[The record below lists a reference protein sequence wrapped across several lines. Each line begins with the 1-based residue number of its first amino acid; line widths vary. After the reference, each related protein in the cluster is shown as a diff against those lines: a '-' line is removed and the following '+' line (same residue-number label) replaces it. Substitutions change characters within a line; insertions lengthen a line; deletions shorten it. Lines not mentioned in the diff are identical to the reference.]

1 MRLRLP
7 LSLRSA
13 LLACSVLFT
22 TVASASVSDG
32 NLGNVMYIGDSI
44 THGVNSGSWRWAMHK
59 IFTDNGV
66 SYTEKGIMTGNFS
79 GGVAA
84 GTSYGGKIFQ
94 NIHSSAAS
102 ARTYEIAGRAN
113 GSNYGRFDGSN
124 IKNWLGLSTE
134 KTKGGSYAGQTFTG
148 ANKPDTFFLLSGT
161 NDLLSDG
168 DNNSLFYRLDGVT
181 SLLLGDMDSIV
192 SSIRT
197 ANSQASILVM
207 TIPCWTQ
214 HSNGNLAET
223 HQAVAS
229 YNESLKEW
237 GTNNAANGVKV
248 IDINAGII
256 DAASSTPF
264 YGVRS
269 MFNNPTAD
277 GLHPNAQGDLL
288 MAGNLAKGMGYA
300 GRSAGQERK
309 ATHELEVNFG
319 QNPSITQQTLE
330 ANGFTAN
337 NVSISNNTVNFNKSG
352 SSTLTY
358 NWGAA
363 QGQNKG
369 YTVDF
374 TLRLGNGATGGWD
387 TTNNFS
393 LNLGN
398 GTLNINEAYIQW
410 GSTILYSKDMSA
422 NADAIRIAYVAG
434 DSANGL
440 DAGYYIWLGDVLI
453 GEAQTAAGGSSSG
466 LTFSYSGTLDAI
478 LSNLA
483 LDGSL
488 SYAPSTTGI
497 TGPESLYLANGASP
511 STLKP
516 GMIEWTAGT
525 AATAVATA
533 GTNATYNVRNTTN
546 SNIASITGTGS
557 TKFIYANNG
566 AYGSAGN
573 RQDLW
578 VTLGAGTSSDN
589 GWIGGHT
596 TGDLYGDIHLRL
608 AEGAIG
614 KSTVFG
620 VVNAGTVHGDIYL
633 EFSSSTGVYDTSF
646 TTGEADRTSV
656 AGSYASAVNGDIT
669 MVFNDGVFSH
679 RIFGGF
685 YTGNKTIS
693 GSASLFINGG
703 TFMNE
708 IYAGNK
714 TDGTISR
721 GTSLTVTGTDAI
733 LGKADGDNWTWTL
746 LCGGNKTSGTINGGT
761 TITLKDIAATTG
773 AGTEHQFDKY
783 AGIIDGKGA
792 GTVNGEKK
800 LVFDNYAASFLGT
813 LQNFDKVQIT
823 GNSDLSLDKSLG
835 NTVTSLSVDA
845 GSTLR
850 FNRDQDATLDITNN
864 GTIRTSHNLTLKS
877 ADTGTGTYQVEGG
890 TLDLAGQA
898 VSGKISLSAGAL
910 SNTAGLGAGSV
921 SVSGITGNVNLGGL
935 DGSKLSS
942 INMGSGTGII
952 SGLTGHAD
960 LSGSDTQLRLSAA
973 NMGADGTGIIQ
984 FNDADN
990 ASLTLGNLTLTLTA
1004 DAVALLAAPGDYS
1017 FHVTNAAL
1025 HADTNHITLSEYNGM
1040 AWDITRTEGG
1050 QVIISFGQ
1058 LLDAMVIDKGASKNV
1073 TSANTLAATPSVTN
1087 NGTLNI
1093 DLSAATAPENKTTT
1107 IRYLAG
1113 TEADAVV
1120 NTGTDSDVI
1129 ITLLNETSADPDKP
1143 GNTAY
1148 AGSIEGAA
1156 QLVKDGEQ
1164 RLTVDGRVTASAL
1177 DVQQG
1182 ELALQN
1188 TKESSIISGALN
1200 VEQDAALTLNAA
1212 SLAAGD
1218 LAGSGS
1224 ITLNGG
1230 ALLSIARDTLSDL
1243 TLHASVTGSG
1253 TLKLDNCNLILGT
1266 DNNLGED
1273 VLLHLGGGS
1282 LRLQDGSAIALE
1294 GLHQE
1299 QENGALHLGADGR
1312 LELASNDGK
1321 TYSFKGDITGTGAIT
1336 HRGEGTQIILS
1347 SGNAGVDV
1355 SHTRTGGHL
1364 VLGDKDLAANGLM
1377 TYRDIFIGSNTRD
1390 ASDLDATADL
1400 SLMNNTTANSL
1411 SIASNGKLYLG
1422 GNPNQRAVQLVLTG
1436 NNGGVAATLASGAS
1450 LDLTVNTET
1459 LTNSA
1464 DNAWAALK
1472 AENGSIRINGTDPSI
1487 NVNIYG
1493 LGAAGDWAI
1502 LPEFTVNAFYAEN
1515 GLVTADGETWTED
1528 MVNLTY
1534 AGFANLVYD
1543 ISKKLS
1549 DDGKLF
1555 QVHFTKQGDSPL
1567 KDFASTGN
1575 QQGAADSLWAV
1586 TSSPENITPD
1596 MMEFLN
1602 AMGNAQAMGNA
1613 EAIRSALS
1621 SYAGSG
1627 ITALHSAQKGALRDQ
1642 VLHLRN
1648 RLSQMGV
1655 SPQYIHD
1662 DLPGFNAWIEGEG
1675 GYRRLDDRTDESGY
1689 KLSTWG
1695 GTFGFDVTCSDS
1707 FVWGAAFSASYGD
1720 LDAYMA
1726 NGDLDSYYG
1735 NLFFRIQ
1742 SGRWAHNII
1751 LTCGWNDASLD
1762 RTAGI
1767 PGAGMY
1773 TMHGST
1779 SGSSYGA
1786 FYEGTYDLYLNENN
1800 TSALQPLVNASVYRS
1815 RMDGFTESGG
1825 LGMNVDDMDSTFGT
1839 VGLGARLRG
1848 ELSANLTGRASLG
1861 ELRVQVV
1868 QLLGDRDTAAV
1879 LAPAGI
1885 PGAGFRVNGAREGA
1899 TGVQV
1904 GAGITIPVGYTG
1916 SVFADVNADFRS
1928 RANSFNGS
1936 IGYRL
1941 TF

>member
-44 THGVNSGSWRWAMHK
+44 TH
-59 IFTDNGV
+59 
-66 SYTEKGIMTGNFS
+66 
-79 GGVAA
+79 
-84 GTSYGGKIFQ
+84 
-94 NIHSSAAS
+94 
-102 ARTYEIAGRAN
+102 
-113 GSNYGRFDGSN
+113 
-124 IKNWLGLSTE
+124 
-134 KTKGGSYAGQTFTG
+134 
-148 ANKPDTFFLLSGT
+148 
-161 NDLLSDG
+161 
-168 DNNSLFYRLDGVT
+168 
-181 SLLLGDMDSIV
+181 
-192 SSIRT
+192 
-197 ANSQASILVM
+197 
-207 TIPCWTQ
+207 
-214 HSNGNLAET
+214 
-223 HQAVAS
+223 
-229 YNESLKEW
+229 
-237 GTNNAANGVKV
+237 GVKV

-374 TLRLGNGATGGWD
+374 TLRLGNGATDGWD

-578 VTLGAGTSSDN
+578 VTLGAGTSSAN

-714 TDGTISR
+714 TNGTISR

-835 NTVTSLSVDA
+835 NTVTSLSVNA

>member
-7 LSLRSA
+7 FSLRSG
-13 LLACSVLFT
+13 LLACSALFT
-22 TVASASVSDG
+22 TVATASVSDG
-32 NLGNVMYIGDSI
+32 NLGNVMYLGDSI
-44 THGVNSGSWRWAMHK
+44 THGINSSSWRWAMHK
-59 IFTDNGV
+59 IFTDNGI
-66 SYTEKGIMTGNFS
+66 SYTEKGIMTGNSS
-79 GGVAA
+79 GGVAS
-84 GTSYGGKIFQ
+84 GTSYGGRIFQ
-94 NIHSSAAS
+94 NFHSAAAS
-102 ARTYEIAGRAN
+102 ARAYEIAGRADGN
-113 GSNYGRFDGSN
+113 RYGRFGGSN

-134 KTKGGSYAGQTFTG
+134 KTKGGAYTGQTFTG
-148 ANKPDTFFLLSGT
+148 DNTPDTFFLLAGT
-161 NDLLSDG
+161 NDLLSDN
-168 DNNSLFYRLDGVT
+168 DNGTLLQRLDGVT
-181 SLLLGDMDSIV
+181 SLLLGDMNSIV

-197 ANSQASILVM
+197 ANSQANILVM

-214 HSNGNLAET
+214 HANGNSAET
-223 HQAVAS
+223 HQAVAA
-229 YNESLKEW
+229 YNESLREW
-237 GTNNAANGVKV
+237 GTNNTANGVTV
-248 IDINAGII
+248 INVNAGLI
-256 DAASSTPF
+256 DVASSTPF

-288 MAGNLAKGMGYA
+288 IAGNLAKGMGYA
-300 GRSAGQERK
+300 GRSAGQKRK
-309 ATHELEVNFG
+309 ASHELEVNFG
-319 QNPSITQQTLE
+319 QAPVITQQTLT

-337 NVSISNNTVNFNKSG
+337 NVTISNNTINFNNSG
-352 SSTLTY
+352 SSTVTY
-358 NWGAA
+358 DWDAS
-363 QGQNKG
+363 QGQDKG

-374 TLRLGNGATGGWD
+374 TLRLGNGATDGWD

-398 GTLNINEAYIQW
+398 GTLNVNEAYIQW

-422 NADAIRIAYVAG
+422 NADAIRVAYVAG
-434 DSANGL
+434 DHANGL
-440 DAGYYIWLGDVLI
+440 NSGYYIWLGDVLI
-453 GEAQTAAGGSSSG
+453 GEAQTAAGGRSSG

-488 SYAPSTTGI
+488 SYAPYTSGI
-497 TGPESLYLANGASP
+497 TGSGTLYLAS
-511 STLKP
+511 SLKP
-516 GMIEWTAGT
+516 GMIEWTSGS

-533 GTNATYNVRNTTN
+533 GANATYNVRNATN
-546 SNIASITGTGS
+546 SNIASITGSGS

-566 AYGSAGN
+566 AYGSADN
-573 RQDLW
+573 PQDLW
-578 VTLGAGTSSDN
+578 VTLGVGISSTN

-596 TGDLYGDIHLRL
+596 SGDLYGNIHLCL

-646 TTGEADRTSV
+646 TTGGADLTSV
-656 AGSYASAVNGDIT
+656 AGSYASTVEGDIA

-679 RIFGGF
+679 RIFGGL
-685 YTGNKTIS
+685 YSGNKTIS
-693 GSASLFINGG
+693 GSASLYINGG

-714 TDGTISR
+714 TNGTISQ

-783 AGIIDGKGA
+783 AGAIDGKGA

-800 LVFDNYAASFLGT
+800 LVFDNYATSFLGT
-813 LQNFDKVQIT
+813 LQNFDKIQVT
-823 GNSDLSLDKSLG
+823 GDSDLALDKALG
-835 NTVTSLSVDA
+835 NTVTSLTVAA
-845 GSTLR
+845 GSALR

-864 GTIRTSHNLTLKS
+864 GTIRTSRNLTLKS
-877 ADTGTGTYQVEGG
+877 ADTGTGTYCVEGG

-898 VSGKISLSAGAL
+898 VSGKISISAGAL
-910 SNTAGLGAGSV
+910 ANTAGLEAGSV

-935 DGSKLSS
+935 DGSRLNS
-942 INMGSGTGII
+942 INMGSGTGTI

-973 NMGADGTGIIQ
+973 NMGTSGTGLIQ
-984 FNDADN
+984 FNDPAG

-1004 DAVALLAAPGDYS
+1004 DAVALLTAPGDYA

-1025 HADTNHITLSEYNGM
+1025 LADPHDITLSEYNGM
-1040 AWDITRTEGG
+1040 AWDIIRTEGG

-1058 LLDAMVIDKGASKNV
+1058 EKAIIIDKGATRSI
-1073 TSANTLAATPSVTN
+1073 TSASALKTAPSVTN

-1093 DLSAATAPENKTTT
+1093 NLSAATTPEDKETV

-1120 NTGTDSDVI
+1120 NTGTDSNVI
-1129 ITLLNETSADPDKP
+1129 ITLLNETSAGPDNP
-1143 GNTAY
+1143 GDTAY
-1148 AGSIEGAA
+1148 AGSLEGAA
-1156 QLVKDGEQ
+1156 QLVKDGE
-1164 RLTVDGRVTASAL
+1164 RKLTIDGKVTASAL
-1177 DVQQG
+1177 DVRQG
-1182 ELALQN
+1182 ELLLQN
-1188 TKESSIISGALN
+1188 KKESSIVSGVLN
-1200 VEQDAALTLNAA
+1200 VEQDAALTLNSA
-1212 SLAAGD
+1212 SLTAGD
-1218 LAGSGS
+1218 LTGSGS
-1224 ITLNGG
+1224 VILNGG
-1230 ALLSIARDTLSDL
+1230 ALLTISRNTLSDL
-1243 TLHASVTGSG
+1243 TLQTSVTGSG

-1266 DNNLGED
+1266 DSNLGED
-1273 VLLHLGGGS
+1273 VLLHLTGGG

-1294 GLHQE
+1294 GLHQ
-1299 QENGALHLGADGR
+1299 QQGNSILHLGTNSR
-1312 LELASNDGK
+1312 LELASNAGK
-1321 TYSFKGDITGTGAIT
+1321 TYSFKGDITGAGAII

-1347 SGNAGVDV
+1347 SGNSAADVMHTQAG
-1355 SHTRTGGHL
+1355 GYL
-1364 VLGDKDLAANGLM
+1364 ILGDRDLSTDGSIA
-1377 TYRDIFIGSNTRD
+1377 YRDITIGSNARN
-1390 ASDLDATADL
+1390 ASDLNATADL
-1400 SLMNNTTANSL
+1400 SLMNNTTANTL
-1411 SIASNGKLYLG
+1411 TMASNGKLYLG

-1436 NNGGVAATLASGAS
+1436 SNGGVAADLASGAS

-1459 LTNSA
+1459 LAHSS
-1464 DNAWAALK
+1464 DNAWGVLK
-1472 AENGSIRINGTDPSI
+1472 AENGSIRINGATPSI
-1487 NVNIYG
+1487 NVNIHG
-1493 LGAAGDWAI
+1493 LGTAEDWTF
-1502 LPEFTVNAFYAEN
+1502 LLEFTINAFYAEN
-1515 GLVTADGETWTED
+1515 GLVTVNGETWTAD

-1543 ISKKLS
+1543 ISKILS
-1549 DDGKLF
+1549 GDGKLF
-1555 QVHFTKQGDSPL
+1555 QVHFTKLGDSPL

-1586 TSSPENITPD
+1586 TSSPENITPA

-1602 AMGNAQAMGNA
+1602 ALGNAQAMGNA
-1613 EAIRSALS
+1613 GAIQSALS

-1648 RLSQMGV
+1648 RLTQMGT
-1655 SPQYIHD
+1655 SPQYIND
-1662 DLPGFNAWIEGEG
+1662 DLPCFNAWIEGEG
-1675 GYRRLDDRTDESGY
+1675 GYRKLDDRTDESGY
-1689 KLSTWG
+1689 RLSSWG

-1735 NLFFRIQ
+1735 NLFFRLQ
-1742 SGRWAHNII
+1742 SGRWAHNVIFSY
-1751 LTCGWNDASLD
+1751 GWNDASLN

-1786 FYEGTYDLYLNENN
+1786 FYEGTYDLYLNENK
-1800 TSALQPLVNASVYRS
+1800 TSAFQPLVNASVYRS
-1815 RMDGFTESGG
+1815 RMGGFTESGG
-1825 LGMNVDDMDSTFGT
+1825 LGMSVDDMDSTYGT
-1839 VGLGARLRG
+1839 AGLGARLRG
-1848 ELSANLTGRASLG
+1848 ELPSNLTGRASMG

-1868 QLLGDRDTAAV
+1868 QLLGDRKTTAA
-1879 LAPAGI
+1879 LAPTGI
-1885 PGAGFRVNGAREGA
+1885 PGAGFRVNGAKEGA
-1899 TGVQV
+1899 TGVQA
-1904 GAGITIPVGYTG
+1904 GAGITIPVGYT
-1916 SVFADVNADFRS
+1916 SSIFADVNADFRS
-1928 RANSFNGS
+1928 RSSSFNAS

>member
-7 LSLRSA
+7 LSLRSV
-13 LLACSVLFT
+13 LLACSVLFS

-32 NLGNVMYIGDSI
+32 NLGNVMYVGDSI

-59 IFTDNGV
+59 IFADNGI
-66 SYTEKGIMTGNFS
+66 SYTEKGIMTGNYS

-84 GTSYGGKIFQ
+84 GTSYGGRIFQ
-94 NIHSSAAS
+94 NLHSSAAS
-102 ARTYEIAGRAN
+102 ARTYEIAGRTN
-113 GSNYGRFDGSN
+113 SSSYGRFDGSN

-134 KTKGGSYAGQTFTG
+134 KTQGGTYTGQTFTG
-148 ANKPDTFFLLSGT
+148 ADTPDTFFLLAGT
-161 NDLLSDG
+161 NDLLSDN
-168 DNNSLFYRLDGVT
+168 NNSTLHLRLDGVT
-181 SLLLGDMDSIV
+181 YLLLSDMDSIV

-197 ANSQASILVM
+197 ANSHASILVM

-223 HQAVAS
+223 HQAVAT

-237 GTNNAANGVKV
+237 GAENAANGVKV

-256 DAASSTPF
+256 DVASSTPF

-269 MFNNPTAD
+269 MFHNPTAD

-309 ATHELEVNFG
+309 AAHELGVNFG
-319 QNPSITQQTLE
+319 QTPSITQQTLT
-330 ANGFTAN
+330 AKGFTAN
-337 NVSISNNTVNFNKSG
+337 NVTISNNTINFNKSG

-358 NWGAA
+358 NWGSS
-363 QGQNKG
+363 QGQDKG

-398 GTLNINEAYIQW
+398 GTLNVNEAYIQW
-410 GSTILYSKDMSA
+410 GSTILYSRDMSA
-422 NADAIRIAYVAG
+422 NADSIRVAYVAG
-434 DSANGL
+434 DNAHGL
-440 DAGYYIWLGDVLI
+440 NAGYYIWLGDVLI

-488 SYAPSTTGI
+488 SYAPSTSGI
-497 TGPESLYLANGASP
+497 TGPEALYLANGGAS
-511 STLKP
+511 SALKP
-516 GMIEWTAGT
+516 GMIEWTTGA

-533 GTNATYNVRNTTN
+533 GANATYNARNGTN

-566 AYGSAGN
+566 AYGSADS

-578 VTLGAGTSSDN
+578 VTLGEGVSSDN

-596 TGDLYGDIHLRL
+596 SGDLYGDIHLRL

-620 VVNAGTVHGDIYL
+620 TVNGGTVHGDIYL
-633 EFSSSTGVYDTSF
+633 EFSSSTGTYDTSF
-646 TTGEADRTSV
+646 TNGEADRTSV
-656 AGSYASAVNGDIT
+656 AGAYATAVNGDIT

-679 RIFGGF
+679 RIFGGL
-685 YTGNKTIS
+685 YTRNKTIS
-693 GSASLFINGG
+693 GSTSLYINGG

-714 TDGTISR
+714 TDGTISQ

-746 LCGGNKTSGTINGGT
+746 LCGGNKASGTINGGT
-761 TITLKDIAATTG
+761 AITLKDIAATTG
-773 AGTEHQFDKY
+773 DGSEHKFDKY
-783 AGIIDGKGA
+783 AGTIDGKGG

-800 LVFDNYAASFLGT
+800 LVFDHYTTSFLGT
-813 LQNFDKVQIT
+813 LQNFDKVQVT
-823 GNSDLSLDKSLG
+823 GNSDLALDKALG
-835 NTVTSLSVDA
+835 NTVASLTVDA
-845 GSTLR
+845 GSALR
-850 FNRDQDATLDITNN
+850 FNQAQGATLDITNN

-877 ADTGTGTYQVEGG
+877 ADTGTGTYWVEGG

-898 VSGKISLSAGAL
+898 VSGKISISAGAL
-910 SNTAGLGAGSV
+910 ANTAGLGAGSV

-935 DGSKLSS
+935 DGSKLNS
-942 INMGSGTGII
+942 INMGSGTGTI

-984 FNDADN
+984 FNDAAN
-990 ASLTLGNLTLTLTA
+990 STLTLGNLTLTLTA
-1004 DAVALLAAPGDYS
+1004 DAVALLAAPGDYA

-1058 LLDAMVIDKGASKNV
+1058 LDAMVIDKGASKNV
-1073 TSANTLAATPSVTN
+1073 TSASTLGATPSVTN

-1093 DLSAATAPENKTTT
+1093 DLSAATAPEDKTTT

-1113 TEADAVV
+1113 TEAGAVV

-1164 RLTVDGRVTASAL
+1164 RLTIDGSVTASAL

-1182 ELALQN
+1182 ELVLQN

-1200 VEQDAALTLNAA
+1200 VEQDAALTLNSA

-1230 ALLSIARDTLSDL
+1230 ALLTIARDTLSDL

-1253 TLKLDNCNLILGT
+1253 TMKLDNCNLILGT
-1266 DNNLGED
+1266 DSNLGED

-1282 LRLQDGSAIALE
+1282 LRLQDGSTIALE

-1299 QENGALHLGADGR
+1299 QENGALHLGANGR

-1347 SGNAGVDV
+1347 SGNGGVDV
-1355 SHTRTGGHL
+1355 SHTRAGGHL
-1364 VLGDKDLAANGLM
+1364 VLGDKDLAADGSM
-1377 TYRDIFIGSNTRD
+1377 TYRDISIGSNTRD
-1390 ASDLDATADL
+1390 ASGLDATADL
-1400 SLMNNTTANSL
+1400 SLMNNTTANTL

-1436 NNGGVAATLASGAS
+1436 SNGGVAADLNSGAS

-1459 LTNSA
+1459 LARSA
-1464 DNAWAALK
+1464 DNAWAAVK
-1472 AENGSIRINGTDPSI
+1472 AENGSIRINGADPSI

-1493 LGAAGDWAI
+1493 LGTAGDWAI
-1502 LPEFTVNAFYAEN
+1502 LPEFTINAFYAEN
-1515 GLVTADGETWTED
+1515 GLATANGETWTAD

-1543 ISKKLS
+1543 ISKILS

-1555 QVHFTKQGDSPL
+1555 QVHFTKLGDSPL
-1567 KDFASTGN
+1567 KDFASTEN
-1575 QQGAADSLWAV
+1575 QRAAVDSLWAV
-1586 TSSPENITPD
+1586 TSSPGSITPA

-1602 AMGNAQAMGNA
+1602 AVGTAQAMGDTGA
-1613 EAIRSALS
+1613 LQSALS

-1627 ITALHSAQKGALRDQ
+1627 VTALHSAQKGALRDQ

-1648 RLSQMGV
+1648 RLSQMGA
-1655 SPQYIHD
+1655 SPQYIND
-1662 DLPGFNAWIEGEG
+1662 DLPCFNAWIEGEG
-1675 GYRRLDDRTDESGY
+1675 GYRKLDDRMDESGY
-1689 KLSTWG
+1689 KLNTWG

-1742 SGRWAHNII
+1742 SGRWAHNVI
-1751 LTCGWNDASLD
+1751 LTYGWNDASLD

-1773 TMHGST
+1773 AMHGST

-1786 FYEGTYDLYLNENN
+1786 FYEGTYDLYLDENK
-1800 TSALQPLVNASVYRS
+1800 TSAFQPLVNASVYKS

-1825 LGMNVDDMDSTFGT
+1825 LGMSVDDMDSTYGT

-1848 ELSANLTGRASLG
+1848 ELSSNLTGRASMG

-1868 QLLGDRDTAAV
+1868 QLLGDRKTTAA
-1879 LAPAGI
+1879 LSPAGV

-1899 TGVQV
+1899 TGVQA
-1904 GAGITIPVGYTG
+1904 GAGITIPVGYT
-1916 SVFADVNADFRS
+1916 SSIFADVNADFRS
-1928 RANSFNGS
+1928 RATSFNGS

>member
-161 NDLLSDG
+161 NDLL
-168 DNNSLFYRLDGVT
+168 
-181 SLLLGDMDSIV
+181 
-192 SSIRT
+192 
-197 ANSQASILVM
+197 
-207 TIPCWTQ
+207 
-214 HSNGNLAET
+214 
-223 HQAVAS
+223 
-229 YNESLKEW
+229 
-237 GTNNAANGVKV
+237 
-248 IDINAGII
+248 
-256 DAASSTPF
+256 
-264 YGVRS
+264 
-269 MFNNPTAD
+269 
-277 GLHPNAQGDLL
+277 

-374 TLRLGNGATGGWD
+374 TLRLGNGATDGWD

-546 SNIASITGTGS
+546 SNIAIITGTGS

-578 VTLGAGTSSDN
+578 VTLGAGTSSAN

-596 TGDLYGDIHLRL
+596 RGDLYGDIHLRL

-835 NTVTSLSVDA
+835 NTVTSLSVNA